1 LAKSKAPAQTFEEPK
16 YLRALVEGRK
26 RLRVHLVGGESP
38 EGVLEYWD
46 QAFLRLTRD
55 GEPNLFLYKEHI
67 KYFEE
72 LSE

>member
-1 LAKSKAPAQTFEEPK
+1 LAKSKAPAQTFEEPT
-16 YLRALVEGRK
+16 YLRSLVEGRK
-26 RLRVHLVGGESP
+26 RLRVHLVGGGSP

-72 LSE
+72 LSD